1 MRTTA
6 IFNLKGGVAKT
17 ITTAA
22 MADILATQYRKRVL
36 VIDADAQGN
45 LSQYFG
51 VSAQEGA
58 STLDLLQGTHE
69 PVYSDWVMPARPD
82 VAIDIIPS
90 DMTLLYADVDVYE
103 GRFTSRHSMEEL
115 RAVAKTITTAAMA
128 DILATQYRKRVLVI
142 DADAQGNLSQY
153 FGVSAQE
160 GASTLD
166 LLQGT
171 HEPVY
176 SDWVMPARPDVAIDI
191 IPSDMTLL
199 YADVDVYEGRFTSR
213 HSMEELRAAIE
224 EDAQSS
230 DEDARAAAYDY
241 MLIDCPPAF
250 SAASA
255 AALVAADDVVIP
267 IRLDAFSTAGM
278 ADLITQITNMQRV
291 NPRLRVAGILATQY
305 TNTEESIE
313 ALKYLQQSSLPVYK
327 WPIRR
332 SERVSAAT
340 YARVPLIQF
349 SPHCAAARDYRLFV
363 KEYMAQ
369 EGGDGNGER

>member
-69 PVYSDWVMPARPD
+69 PVYSDWVTPARPD

-115 RAVAKTITTAAMA
+115 RA
-128 DILATQYRKRVLVI
+128 
-142 DADAQGNLSQY
+142 S
-153 FGVSAQE
+153 
-160 GASTLD
+160 
-166 LLQGT
+166 
-171 HEPVY
+171 
-176 SDWVMPARPDVAIDI
+176 
-191 IPSDMTLL
+191 
-199 YADVDVYEGRFTSR
+199 
-213 HSMEELRAAIE
+213 IE
-224 EDAQSS
+224 EDAQSP

-278 ADLITQITNMQRV
+278 ADLITQITNMKRV
-291 NPRLRVAGILATQY
+291 NPRLQVAGVLVTQY
-305 TNTEESIE
+305 TNTEESIA
-313 ALKYLQQSSLPVYK
+313 ALKYLHQSSLPVYK

-349 SPHCAAARDYRLFV
+349 SPHCAAALDYRLFV

-369 EGGDGNGER
+369 EGGDSNAEE